1 MNKIKTIDD
10 ALAVLNEAR
19 AKYGNLSINILIDDG
34 INVTADDCLSI
45 LYDED
50 GVTFYNY

>member
-1 MNKIKTIDD
+1 MSEIKTIDD
-10 ALAVLNEAR
+10 VLAILNEAR

-34 INVTADDCLSI
+34 INVITDDCLSI